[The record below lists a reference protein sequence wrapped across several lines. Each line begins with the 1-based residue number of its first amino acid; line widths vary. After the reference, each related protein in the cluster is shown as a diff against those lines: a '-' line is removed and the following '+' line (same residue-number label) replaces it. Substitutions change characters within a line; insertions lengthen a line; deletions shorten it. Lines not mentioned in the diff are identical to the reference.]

1 MKKEG
6 MRNEVLQR
14 YIYFNGY
21 LNKWSQKDFFE
32 STFPSNTKVDL
43 SICLLNDTFLSIS
56 CADIDL
62 DITKKNNKLI
72 STCFFIPSIFEIVKI
87 HLIIEGLR

>member
-1 MKKEG
+1 MKNEG
-6 MRNEVLQR
+6 IKNDTLQA
-14 YIYFNGY
+14 YIYLNSY
-21 LNKWSQKDFFE
+21 INKWSQKDFFE
-32 STFPSNTKVDL
+32 STLPSNTKVDL